1 MVYDISRRSSFDSL
15 ERWLTEVREHADP
28 KIQIILVGNKSDLS
42 NNRQISVSEG
52 LKFAEAEGTVSFFIN
67 LNRA

>member
-1 MVYDISRRSSFDSL
+1 MVYDISRRSSFESL

-52 LKFAEAEGTVSFFIN
+52 LKFAEAEGIVFFFLN
-67 LNRA
+67 LIRT